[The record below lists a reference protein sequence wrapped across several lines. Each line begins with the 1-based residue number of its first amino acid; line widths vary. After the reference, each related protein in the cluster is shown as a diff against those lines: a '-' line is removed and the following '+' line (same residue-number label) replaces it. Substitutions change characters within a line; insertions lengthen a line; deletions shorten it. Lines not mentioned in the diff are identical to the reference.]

1 MEAIKIRYVPVI
13 VLLGYLSYVDLKRRE
28 VPDLAVLALFIYSLL
43 ACRNLKEGL
52 ITGGLV
58 FIVHLSAAV
67 ISGGSI
73 GGGDIKLM
81 SVLAFLLGWDFFLM
95 VLPMAGLMTVTL
107 VYALVTGKGLRYS
120 IPLVPYLFAS
130 FLVSWGCFFER

>member
-1 MEAIKIRYVPVI
+1 MEAIKVRYVPVI
-13 VLLGYLSYVDLKRRE
+13 ILLGYLSYVDLKKRE

-67 ISGGSI
+67 ITNGGI

-81 SVLAFLLGWDFFLM
+81 SVLAFLLGRDFFLM
-95 VLPMAGLMTVTL
+95 VLPMAWLMIAML
-107 VYALVTGKGLRYS
+107 VYALFTGRGLRYS
-120 IPLVPYLFAS
+120 IPLVPYIFIS
-130 FLVSWGCFFER
+130 FVLWRWFLWKA